1 MMTLG
6 NNHSIEAAKAVKRKV
21 KKEKR
26 GGRIL
31 YKASILLDENY
42 EKVIGWFLSRG
53 EAKSAAKLASNR
65 KMPAY
70 TDSQPDALP
79 LCETPY
85 HVEDQG
91 EIVNEIT
98 GHPVLRRILGI
109 LRSRNPFFV
118 AHIIDYC

>member
-6 NNHSIEAAKAVKRKV
+6 NNHSVEAAKAVKRKV

-53 EAKSAAKLASNR
+53 EAKSAAKLASSR

-70 TDSQPDALP
+70 MDSQPDALP
-79 LCETPY
+79 LCEAG
-85 HVEDQG
+85 QG
-91 EIVNEIT
+91 I
-98 GHPVLRRILGI
+98 HQQ
-109 LRSRNPFFV
+109 
-118 AHIIDYC
+118 